1 MRQPHHSWSTCGRTD
16 RGARQHLDDAAR
28 IFRNRKALRPE
39 YCRVL
44 FKKSRLFRAMG
55 NAEDADLEA
64 DECSSVFREIHPGG
78 AFEDLNDESVDELV
92 AFWSR

>member
-1 MRQPHHSWSTCGRTD
+1 MCT
-16 RGARQHLDDAAR
+16 RQHLDHATR
-28 IFRNRKALRPE
+28 IFCNRKALRPE

-44 FKKSRLFRAMG
+44 FKKIALFRAMG
-55 NAEDADLEA
+55 NIEDADLEA
-64 DECSSVFREIHPGG
+64 DKCSKLFRDVHPGG